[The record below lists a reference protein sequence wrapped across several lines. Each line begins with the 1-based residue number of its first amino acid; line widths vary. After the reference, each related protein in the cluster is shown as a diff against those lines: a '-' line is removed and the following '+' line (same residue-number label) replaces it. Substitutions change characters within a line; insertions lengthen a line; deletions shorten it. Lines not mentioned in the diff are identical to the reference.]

1 MKVELQK
8 DEKKAWGT
16 NMKTK
21 QRLIS
26 CFTLEY
32 HPLVASLLSEEVTV
46 KFSPTVVEHLH
57 EHEMQILLQTV
68 TLHVIPTTPD
78 HYQLLSPEPLFV
90 MLRQHPSI
98 QSQRVSICE
107 YRHSADN
114 IEQVITTLMLTLPAL
129 QYSNQPLTLKTLASR
144 LNIAKS
150 NSSLPALSL
159 LNKSLPKKSQLALF
173 AGVSPSAIRLD
184 TSKLDHKGKA

>member
-1 MKVELQK
+1 
-8 DEKKAWGT
+8 
-16 NMKTK
+16 MKTK

-46 KFSPTVVEHLH
+46 QFSPAVVEHLH
-57 EHEMQILLQTV
+57 EHEIQILLQTV
-68 TLHVIPTTPD
+68 TLHAIPTTPD
-78 HYQLLSPEPLFV
+78 HYQLLSPEPLFAL
-90 MLRQHPSI
+90 LRQHPSI

-107 YRHSADN
+107 YQHSADN

-129 QYSNQPLTLKTLASR
+129 QYSHQSLTLKTLASR
-144 LNIAKS
+144 LNTAKS

-159 LNKSLPKKSQLALF
+159 LNKSLTKKSLPKKSQLALF
-173 AGVSPSAIRLD
+173 AGVSPSAIRLY
-184 TSKLDHKGKA
+184 TNKLVHNGDKGKA